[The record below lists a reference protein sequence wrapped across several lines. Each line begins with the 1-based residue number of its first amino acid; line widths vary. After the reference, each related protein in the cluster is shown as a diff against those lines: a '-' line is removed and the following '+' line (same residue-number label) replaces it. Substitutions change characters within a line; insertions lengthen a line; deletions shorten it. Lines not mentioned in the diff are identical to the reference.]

1 MNDRNEPAPTVMVGN
16 PVTGDDF
23 FDREVEMRELLA
35 LLASGAHVMVTAP
48 RRIGKT
54 SLLLEA
60 RERLADSYAF
70 LFVDV
75 QACATEIDGLVK
87 LTMAASEHRDL
98 GQRILDPF
106 KNLFAK
112 ADTKLEEIG
121 AGGVSIKL
129 RAGLAADWQTK
140 GNEVLERLAESGKP
154 VVVWFDELPVLVS
167 ALLSGDDHQMT
178 PDRVAKARTFMYW
191 LREASIRH
199 RGAVRF
205 VISGSIGLEP
215 LLGRA
220 GISDTLNTF
229 TNFKIR
235 AWTTQVALAF
245 IHSRMSDLELD
256 DAVARHVLAKLGE
269 LIPHHVAKFVQ
280 ALRIDAAR
288 REEVA
293 ITRQD
298 VDRVYREEMLSV
310 HGHVDLA
317 TYEDRLKRV
326 VPSPL
331 LSAALELL
339 TETATVGR
347 LTAGAADEIVRA
359 HASSAAEAA
368 DGLRFLLQ
376 VFEHDGYLVG
386 RGKGYVFASKL
397 VRDWWKGR
405 FRFGYVPIA
414 RRGRASE

>member
-1 MNDRNEPAPTVMVGN
+1 MSGRHAPTVMVGN
-16 PVTGDDF
+16 PVTGIAF
-23 FDREVEMRELLA
+23 FDRETEMKELLA
-35 LLASGAHVMVTAP
+35 LLASGAHVMVAAP

-60 RERLADSYAF
+60 RERLGNTYAF

-75 QACATEIDGLVK
+75 QACTTEIDGLVK
-87 LTMAASEHRDL
+87 LTVAASEHRDL

-106 KNLFAK
+106 KNFFGK
-112 ADTKLEEIG
+112 ADGKLEEIG
-121 AGGVSIKL
+121 AAGVSIKL

-140 GNEVLERLAESGKP
+140 GNEVLERLAETGKP

-178 PDRVAKARTFMYW
+178 PERVGKTRIFMSW

-199 RGAVRF
+199 RNAIRF

-215 LLGRA
+215 LLSRA

-229 TNFKIR
+229 SSFKVR
-235 AWTTQVALAF
+235 AWSHKIALEF
-245 IHSRMSDLELD
+245 VRSRTSDLELD
-256 DAVARHVLAKLGE
+256 AADAKHLLVKLGE

-288 REEVA
+288 RGATA
-293 ITRQD
+293 ITKQE
-298 VDRVYREEMLSV
+298 VDRVYREEMLGV

-326 VPSPL
+326 VPPAL
-331 LSAALELL
+331 FSAAIELL

-347 LTAGAADEIVRA
+347 LDPKAADAIVRA
-359 HASSAAEAA
+359 HAASDAEAA

-376 VFEHDGYLVG
+376 VFEHDGYLVSK
-386 RGKGYVFASKL
+386 GKGYVFVSKL

-405 FRFGYVPIA
+405 FRFGYVPVA
-414 RRGRASE
+414 KRGSTSA